1 MTEKSKTSD
10 FKAVMQ
16 TAMPVPVPL
25 ASATDSPSEGAGMPV
40 PSMGSTVS
48 SNEGDRQWRSP
59 IE

>member
-10 FKAVMQ
+10 FKTAMQ

-25 ASATDSPSEGAGMPV
+25 ASATGSPSEGAGMPV

-48 SNEGDRQWRSP
+48 SNEGDRQWR
-59 IE
+59 